1 MHISFIIIY
10 KSIDENVQQE
20 ITFNECPQMSKLT
33 KYNCQCDAKISNGTE
48 FAAISCKLIERKY
61 YESA

>member
-1 MHISFIIIY
+1 MLNKKTGMLSIIVY
-10 KSIDENVQQE
+10 
-20 ITFNECPQMSKLT
+20 ECPQMSKLT

-48 FAAISCKLIERKY
+48 FAAISCKLIERKH